1 LLSVWARRK
10 QVKWLCGAAFD
21 LNQPLFSPPLGSSW
35 LFLLLSYIFYPPFL
49 QAQRNSSFF
58 CSFDFL
64 DVVTTFAVSFFGFS
78 PFFCLLFSVFG
89 LLSYVFCLLS
99 YISCLS
105 GFLLFGLNIGVKTVL
120 MGEVYI
126 YLHKAIHMCVSGP
139 QFSSCVCIWS
149 TVFFGQRCR
158 K

>member
-1 LLSVWARRK
+1 
-10 QVKWLCGAAFD
+10 
-21 LNQPLFSPPLGSSW
+21 
-35 LFLLLSYIFYPPFL
+35 
-49 QAQRNSSFF
+49 
-58 CSFDFL
+58 
-64 DVVTTFAVSFFGFS
+64 
-78 PFFCLLFSVFG
+78 
-89 LLSYVFCLLS
+89 
-99 YISCLS
+99 
-105 GFLLFGLNIGVKTVL
+105 VKTVL